1 MGHFAPTCAADDDG
15 GTMTDNDRVALSVPA
30 RGEFARML
38 RLASAELAVRAGM
51 NIDDVDD
58 VRLAVEEAFV
68 YACGRVGVGELTFS
82 FTLAQGS
89 IELLLG
95 PLPGVA
101 DDEESAEAGDRYARF
116 ILESVCDEYEL
127 IERDGSS
134 FVRLVKRAG

>member
-1 MGHFAPTCAADDDG
+1 
-15 GTMTDNDRVALSVPA
+15 MTDNDRVVLSVPA
-30 RGEFARML
+30 RGEFARMV

-82 FTLAQGS
+82 FALAEGS

-95 PLPGVA
+95 PLPDIG
-101 DDEESAEAGDRYARF
+101 DDEGGAEVGDRYARF

-127 IERDGSS
+127 IQRAGSA